1 MNATLALADL
11 QGDTTLPIYQRIK
24 NTIQSKIRSGEWP
37 SGTKIPSENQLAA
50 DLNVSRM
57 TINRPFSEL
66 SAEGVLKR
74 VHGLGT
80 FVAEP
85 PQHASLIE
93 LRSISEEIETRG
105 KAHRAEII
113 LLKEMPAT
121 ACAAKRLGVQVGERL
136 FHIVMT
142 HFQDEVPIQVE
153 DRYVSPTLVPDFMQ
167 VDFTLITPT
176 EYLIEQ
182 LKPDE
187 MEHIVEAVMPDA
199 VLMSRLAI
207 PENEPCLRLK
217 RRTWKDH
224 SVVTSAYLTYP
235 SSRYHL
241 SARYKP

>member
-1 MNATLALADL
+1 MNATLALVDL
-11 QGDTTLPIYQRIK
+11 QGDTSLPMYQRIK
-24 NTIQSKIRSGEWP
+24 NTIQSKIQKGEWP
-37 SGTKIPSENQLAA
+37 PGTKIPSENQLAA

-57 TINRPFSEL
+57 TINRPFREL
-66 SAEGVLKR
+66 SAEGILKR

-93 LRSISEEIETRG
+93 LRSISDEINAMG
-105 KAHRAEII
+105 KVHRSEII
-113 LLKEMPAT
+113 LLEAAPAT
-121 ACAAKRLGVQVGERL
+121 ACAAKRLGVQLGDRL

-142 HFQDEVPIQVE
+142 HFQDEIPIQVE
-153 DRYVSPTLVPDFMQ
+153 DRYVSPALAPGFMQ
-167 VDFTLITPT
+167 ADFSQITPT

-199 VLMSRLAI
+199 LLMSRLAI
-207 PENEPCLRLK
+207 PESEPCLRLK
-217 RRTWKDH
+217 RRTWKDNN
-224 SVVTSAYLTYP
+224 VVTSAYLTYP